1 MSQSPARWA
10 LIVALLA
17 QLSLAL
23 GLMLWSGWI
32 AGAVLS
38 APLLLTLPGLLR
50 SRPRAAA
57 YCGYLMI
64 LYVAMLLAE
73 AYAQRERYAV
83 GLTLAGIAALSFI
96 ALILFVRWSARD
108 RTLQAGVQADVV
120 ERTESSAAAER

>member
-1 MSQSPARWA
+1 MRLSPAHWA
-10 LIVALLA
+10 LVVALLA
-17 QLSLAL
+17 QLSLAA

-73 AYAQRERYAV
+73 AYAQRERHVV
-83 GLTLAGIAALSFI
+83 GLTLASIAALSFI
-96 ALILFVRWSARD
+96 ALILFVRWSARELA
-108 RTLQAGVQADVV
+108 LQSGTAA
-120 ERTESSAAAER
+120 RTES